1 MKFSAVIPGGFGW
14 ARCNKQTKDFDSDDL
29 AQSIRIYISSFPS
42 NETRSPEKVVNM
54 LNDKNYQLYVACHNY
69 SVIGISLLYVFQ
81 YLDIGYLDYIA
92 VKSDYQGKGVGKVL
106 FGFNLHELERLISE
120 AKGLLLEVQRDVA
133 NLQDN
138 ALRKNR
144 VQFYMQLGAKILDG
158 VDYILPPL
166 QSESVPENMY
176 LVMRPL
182 KNIDFLS
189 KESILQYIS
198 SIYSIIYQYQSDDIL
213 EKISMKTPARVTL
226 CGMMI

>member
-1 MKFSAVIPGGFGW
+1 
-14 ARCNKQTKDFDSDDL
+14 
-29 AQSIRIYISSFPS
+29 
-42 NETRSPEKVVNM
+42 
-54 LNDKNYQLYVACHNY
+54 
-69 SVIGISLLYVFQ
+69 
-81 YLDIGYLDYIA
+81 LDIGYLDYIA

-166 QSESVPENMY
+166 QSESEPENMY

-198 SIYSIIYQYQSDDIL
+198 SMYSIIYQYQSNHIL
-213 EKISMKTPARVTL
+213 EKIPMKTPARVTL